1 MIIRYK
7 IYNMQIYKVKQLYKY
22 TVLHYEE
29 NRTPN
34 SKATV

>member
-1 MIIRYK
+1 MK
-7 IYNMQIYKVKQLYKY
+7 KTELLTVKQLYKY